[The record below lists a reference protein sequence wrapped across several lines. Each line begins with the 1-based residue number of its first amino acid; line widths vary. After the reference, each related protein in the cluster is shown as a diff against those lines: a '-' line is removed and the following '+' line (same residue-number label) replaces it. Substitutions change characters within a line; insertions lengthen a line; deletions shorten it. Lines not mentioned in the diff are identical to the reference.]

1 MVKSVKISCDW
12 YQDLKMYQIPEK
24 YSLSLIEEFPNISLI
39 PVNCPGL
46 PDYDES
52 SRIYLVI
59 ASMKKHKKNA

>member
-39 PVNCPGL
+39 PVNCRDFLTMMKVLGF
-46 PDYDES
+46 
-52 SRIYLVI
+52 ILVI
-59 ASMKKHKKNA
+59 ASMKKT